1 MNLELIGF
9 IVTLGLG
16 LFLFSWFVFIVERA
30 ILALLFTSVGSFA
43 AFILPLAI
51 PVLPL
56 VGLVFILA
64 PQLSSIFGIQ
74 IILVTFLIPALQFLG
89 LYAVGAGFVLFDLEG
104 TGGSQ
109 LLNAVNV
116 IILGCVELLVTP
128 SLGLM
133 ALLLG
138 GYFLL
143 FASDL
148 FWRSKLNSET
158 NLNHIFRGVLVG

>member
-9 IVTLGLG
+9 IATLGIG
-16 LFLFSWFVFIVERA
+16 LFLFSWLVFIVERA
-30 ILALLFTSVGSFA
+30 ILALLFISVGGFA

-64 PQLSSIFGIQ
+64 PQLSSILGIQ
-74 IILVTFLIPALQFLG
+74 IILVTFLIPALQLIG
-89 LYAVGAGFVLFDLEG
+89 LYVMGAGFVLFDFEG

-109 LLNAVNV
+109 LLNTVNV
-116 IILGCVELLVTP
+116 IVLVCVELLVTP
-128 SLGLM
+128 PLGVM

-158 NLNHIFRGVLVG
+158 NLNHTFRGVLVG